1 MRPLPPRS
9 QSHGPARDRYR
20 VGDTIILR
28 GQRIPLRL
36 LKDHGVTH
44 VVAHCPPMPEM
55 AAKTVTACRGESDV
69 PWSRTSRFK
78 PSRID
83 CMSCLVAMARL

>member
-9 QSHGPARDRYR
+9 QSHGLAKNRYLA
-20 VGDTIILR
+20 GDAVILR

-44 VVAHCPPMPEM
+44 VVACCPPVPEA

-83 CMSCLVAMARL
+83 CIGCLVAMGRL

>member
-1 MRPLPPRS
+1 MRSLPPRG
-9 QSHGPARDRYR
+9 QSHGSAKDRYLA
-20 VGDTIILR
+20 GDAVILR

-44 VVAHCPPMPEM
+44 VVAFCPPRPKT
-55 AAKTVTACRGESDV
+55 AAKTVTACREESDA
-69 PWSRTSRFK
+69 PWSHTSRFK

-83 CMSCLVAMARL
+83 CMSCLVAMGRL